1 VGHLL
6 LIDNTERIT
15 AMGYKLSRTVYKVR
29 FEGTEYDGL
38 EMSMGTLSVKEIL
51 EVEELMSGDDS
62 KPTFVALVARL
73 ARAIQDW
80 NLEDEDGNP
89 IPVTEDALMG
99 FEVKLINTVVSAWVN
114 AIVGV
119 PAPLENDSTSGGK
132 SLEESIGMAQ
142 S

>member
-1 VGHLL
+1 
-6 LIDNTERIT
+6 
-15 AMGYKLSRTVYKVR
+15 MGYKLSRTVYKVR